1 MSIRP
6 IRSLVQVFSL
16 CAQSNSQYLKVCGY
30 LSFQSERFGMSDLK
44 SLIRIT
50 ASTDRTRCWS
60 VGPGNAGFA
69 SEGALRPRVHP
80 IVREASTSG
89 VGFVCA

>member
-1 MSIRP
+1 
-6 IRSLVQVFSL
+6 
-16 CAQSNSQYLKVCGY
+16 
-30 LSFQSERFGMSDLK
+30 MSDLK